1 VINKP
6 KSDKK
11 LKNPLKPRIFA
22 SSLSQ
27 KCLKTEEY
35 KTVDIIE

>member
-6 KSDKK
+6 KSKKK
-11 LKNPLKPRIFA
+11 LKNPLNTGLFA

-27 KCLKTEEY
+27 KCLKIEEY
-35 KTVDIIE
+35 KSVGIIG